1 MAHYPA
7 SSRERAMKA
16 QEVILRALSKQI
28 TSWRAARILRIS
40 PPHLRRIYQRYR
52 QYGFDGL
59 YERRTSRQSPKRVPL
74 EVLER
79 VLALYRETYFDLSV
93 RYFHEKL
100 CEEHGLT
107 YSYTWVKLLLQG
119 AGLVKNARQRG
130 AHRRRRERRPMAGML
145 LHIDASTHR
154 WPGGARICVT

>member
-93 RYFHEKL
+93 RHFHEEP
-100 CEEHGLT
+100 CEEHG
-107 YSYTWVKLLLQG
+107 SDLQLNVGQATAARSRPGREG
-119 AGLVKNARQRG
+119 APAWRASATARTV
-130 AHRRRRERRPMAGML
+130 AHGRAAQEYVSHDLSDG
-145 LHIDASTHR
+145 HH
-154 WPGGARICVT
+154 